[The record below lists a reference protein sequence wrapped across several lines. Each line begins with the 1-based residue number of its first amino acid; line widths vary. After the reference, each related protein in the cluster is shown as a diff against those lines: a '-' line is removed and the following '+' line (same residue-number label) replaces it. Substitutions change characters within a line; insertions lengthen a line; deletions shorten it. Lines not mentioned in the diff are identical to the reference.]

1 MVHITIA
8 PIRVKAFTVLFI
20 FFNHPSMI
28 QPGAKLQQARYYN
41 VFMVNTP
48 NIQFGYY
55 PSYCLGC

>member
-1 MVHITIA
+1 MR
-8 PIRVKAFTVLFI
+8 RVDRFLGVSAGERV
-20 FFNHPSMI
+20 